1 MRSFVAPLLK
11 ISAFAVVTVL
21 LTALL
26 GATIAN
32 TNFGDASGYTARF
45 ADASGLQQGDDV
57 RIAGVKVGQVK
68 EVAVGEGDDAEVR
81 FDVDGQRRL
90 PALVTAR
97 VKYRNL
103 IGQRYLAL
111 GTDVPDRGRL
121 EPGGVIPRER
131 TSPALN
137 LTVLF
142 NGFQPLFRALDPK
155 EINQLSY
162 EIIRVFQGEGGTIR
176 SLLSHTASL
185 TSTLASKDRVIGQT
199 IDNLNRV
206 LGTVNSRTPQVKNLV
221 STTQELVSGL
231 AKQRKPIGEAVAGLG
246 ELTTATSGLLEDAR
260 QPLRKDVAA
269 LRELAGGLAGSR
281 ELIDQVLTTLP
292 GHLNK
297 FTRVVS
303 YGSWF
308 NYFLCDLRGT
318 VGIEALN
325 VDVPILPLPATQQPK
340 RCQTE

>member
-281 ELIDQVLTTLP
+281 ELIDRVLTTLP